1 MANHKT
7 GLPDTHTPIQCE
19 CELPTSY
26 KNRPIE
32 IYSFVDPLCPE
43 CWGLEPVIKK
53 LQIEFG
59 NHIRLRHLMG
69 GTLDYWNSALQKRKG
84 ICSKEDVAKKW
95 EITANRSGMSCDG
108 DVWYEDPIQTPYI
121 ASIAVKAAE
130 LQGKSNGVRFLRK
143 LREELFLQKQN
154 ITKLDVLINCADEAG
169 LDVEEFKRDLHSES
183 AVKAFQCD
191 VKTTQEMEVNQLP
204 SLVFFSDTSDEGIKI
219 TGVYSYE
226 IYVHILEELLGELPK
241 KCPPPPLEY
250 FLEKYRFVATKEISE
265 VYNLTERDVEKQ
277 LKKLVL
283 QQIVERVPV
292 KHGTFWRYHRG
303 ADS

>member
-1 MANHKT
+1 M
-7 GLPDTHTPIQCE
+7 QCE

-69 GTLDYWNSALQKRKG
+69 GTLDYWNSSFQKRKG
-84 ICSKEDVAKKW
+84 FSSKEDVAKRW

-154 ITKLDVLINCADEAG
+154 ITKLDVLIGCADEAG
-169 LDVEEFKRDLHSES
+169 LDVEEFKKDLQSES

-219 TGVYSYE
+219 TGMYSYE
-226 IYVHILEELLGELPK
+226 IYVHILEELLGELPR

-250 FLEKYRFVATKEISE
+250 FLKKYRFVATKEISE
-265 VYNLTERDVEKQ
+265 VYNLTERDVEKH

-283 QQIVERVPV
+283 QQKVERVPV
-292 KHGTFWRYHRG
+292 KHGTFWRYNGG